1 MHPIRIDRLD
11 AVQHAALDRVNR
23 TAKDGRL
30 RIRALIV
37 LLAAERGMVAAEIA
51 AVVRM
56 HEETVRRWLVRYQ
69 AEGLEGLMDAP
80 RCGAPAKATRA
91 YRERLL
97 AVVRRRPRALG
108 LPFSLWNGDRLSDY
122 LAEKTGIRMS
132 KPSIYRLQRAG
143 GISLIPCEV
152 QRKALCQHDDFA
164 PGARRACVA
173 AYVAGRKL
181 V

>member
-1 MHPIRIDRLD
+1 MHPIRIDQLS
-11 AVQHAALDRVNR
+11 AEQHAELDHANR

-69 AEGLEGLMDAP
+69 AEGLEGLKDSP
-80 RCGAPAKATRA
+80 RPGAPPKVTRA

-108 LPFSLWNGDRLSDY
+108 QPFSLWTGERLAAY
-122 LAEKTGIRMS
+122 LAEQTSLRVS
-132 KPSIYRLQRAG
+132 RETVYRLLRAG
-143 GISLIPCEV
+143 GVHLNRP
-152 QRKALCQHDDFA
+152 QHTITSPDTEYAVKKRRWSA
-164 PGARRACVA
+164 PARS
-173 AYVAGRKL
+173 
-181 V
+181 